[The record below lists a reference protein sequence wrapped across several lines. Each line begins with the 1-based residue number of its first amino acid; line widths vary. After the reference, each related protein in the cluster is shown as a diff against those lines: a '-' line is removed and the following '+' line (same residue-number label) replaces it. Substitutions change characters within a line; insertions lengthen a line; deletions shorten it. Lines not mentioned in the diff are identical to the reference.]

1 MLVAVA
7 RQKLWDRERAT
18 PQPTS
23 GSVTHEKKTNTS
35 NGQRLQQLFQTRSN
49 GRFLFLK
56 KSRFVVEILCPQL
69 STKTCQENVKGT
81 LHRHG

>member
-35 NGQRLQQLFQTRSN
+35 NGLTASTTVSDEKQWALSILE
-49 GRFLFLK
+49 K
-56 KSRFVVEILCPQL
+56 KSVR
-69 STKTCQENVKGT
+69 G
-81 LHRHG
+81 